1 MGIERSE
8 KILSLQLEWVKTADS
23 KVSPLFAINIA
34 MLGLLAPLLKM
45 LAAWTIAA
53 AIFSTIAVILL
64 ALSMLFLALA
74 IFPQL
79 DGPKESNVFFAGIAK
94 QSEEKYKIN
103 TLSADE
109 KEYENDIL
117 SQAYRNAEIAN
128 SKYLNLKLSFLFTF
142 ASILPWL
149 AAVYFLYI

>member
-8 KILSLQLEWVKTADS
+8 KILKLQLEWVKTADS
-23 KVSPLFAINIA
+23 KVPPLFAINLA
-34 MLGLLAPLLKM
+34 MLGLLAPLLKI
-45 LAAWTIAA
+45 LLAWTIAA

-64 ALSMLFLALA
+64 SLSMIFLALA
-74 IFPQL
+74 IFPRL
-79 DGPKESNVFFAGIAK
+79 DGPKDSNVFFAGIAK
-94 QSEEKYKIN
+94 QSEEKYKLN
-103 TLSADE
+103 TLTTDE

-128 SKYLNLKLSFLFTF
+128 SKYFNLKLSFLFTF

>member
-8 KILSLQLEWVKTADS
+8 KILKLQLEWVKTADS
-23 KVSPLFAINIA
+23 KVPPLFAINLA

-45 LAAWTIAA
+45 LLAWTIAA

-64 ALSMLFLALA
+64 SLSMIFLALA
-74 IFPQL
+74 IFPRL
-79 DGPKESNVFFAGIAK
+79 DGPKDSNVFFAGIAK
-94 QSEEKYKIN
+94 QSEEKYKLN

-128 SKYLNLKLSFLFTF
+128 SKYFNLKLSFLFTF

>member
-1 MGIERSE
+1 
-8 KILSLQLEWVKTADS
+8 
-23 KVSPLFAINIA
+23 
-34 MLGLLAPLLKM
+34 MLGLLAPLLKI
-45 LAAWTIAA
+45 LLAWTIAA

-64 ALSMLFLALA
+64 SLSMIFLALA
-74 IFPQL
+74 IFPRL
-79 DGPKESNVFFAGIAK
+79 DGPKDSNVFFAGIAK
-94 QSEEKYKIN
+94 QSEEKYKLN
-103 TLSADE
+103 TLTTDE

-128 SKYLNLKLSFLFTF
+128 SKYFNLKLSFLFTF